1 MKPNHNLIYDI
12 YDVLFMSRLVFDI
25 DSKIE
30 LEGVRLCIGY
40 LYDDDG
46 IESPGYHWT
55 DIYKPEELKDPI
67 KSISVNGIR
76 YIVVKINLKEEKITY
91 RFENYFDKINPL
103 MTISISITEGQMFP
117 VVTLNGLKPVD
128 RKIGYYTIAEDL
140 SRGGSCI
147 II

>member
-1 MKPNHNLIYDI
+1 MKQNHNLIFNFYI
-12 YDVLFMSRLVFDI
+12 ISFMSRLVFDI

-46 IESPGYHWT
+46 IELSNYHWT

-67 KSISVNGIR
+67 KSINVGSIR

-91 RFENYFDKINPL
+91 RFENYFDEIDPL
-103 MTISISITEGQMFP
+103 VTISISITEGQRFP
-117 VVTLNGLKPVD
+117 IVTLNGLKPVD

-140 SRGGSCI
+140 SRDGCCI
-147 II
+147 IV